1 MRLWVAP
8 ARRVSALPRAAGQR
22 PPRPRHFGIAK
33 RAFSPII
40 SGPPFFSRFD
50 AFFMSWSSLPRAR
63 KPFYRRGWVLT
74 LVALFLIVAAGVGG
88 YAWMQIRYWKEKAQ
102 TFDYSR
108 LTTMESASIIYD
120 RNNQVLDQLFIQN
133 RNEVPISEI
142 SPNLLKA
149 AVGGEDARFYSHD
162 GVDYYGVLRALVRN
176 YQAGRTKQ
184 GASTITQQLARNT
197 FVDELPS
204 ADRGY
209 SRKML
214 EMAVAWEIE
223 KRLNSKEKILELYLN
238 RVFFGGGFY
247 GADAA
252 ARGYF
257 GKHAK
262 DLDLSE
268 SATLIG
274 LLKSPNN
281 LSPWRDRNG
290 CITQRNYVLQRMLD
304 LKLIDKN
311 EYDR

>member
-1 MRLWVAP
+1 
-8 ARRVSALPRAAGQR
+8 
-22 PPRPRHFGIAK
+22 
-33 RAFSPII
+33 
-40 SGPPFFSRFD
+40 
-50 AFFMSWSSLPRAR
+50 MSWDRLPTAR
-63 KPFYRRGWVLT
+63 KPFYRRTWVLAIFWAVVL
-74 LVALFLIVAAGVGG
+74 LVGAVAVLGFMEKRK
-88 YAWMQIRYWKEKAQ
+88 WDEKAAQ
-102 TFDYSR
+102 FDYTR
-108 LTTMESASIIYD
+108 LSAMESASIIYD
-120 RNNQVLDQLFIQN
+120 RAGQVLGRIFIQN
-133 RNEVPISEI
+133 REEVPIEGI
-142 SPNLLKA
+142 SPELLKA

-162 GVDYYGVLRALVRN
+162 GVDYYGIARALVRN

-223 KRLNSKEKILELYLN
+223 KRLQSKEKILELYLN

-290 CITQRNYVLQRMLD
+290 CIAQR
-304 LKLIDKN
+304 
-311 EYDR
+311 